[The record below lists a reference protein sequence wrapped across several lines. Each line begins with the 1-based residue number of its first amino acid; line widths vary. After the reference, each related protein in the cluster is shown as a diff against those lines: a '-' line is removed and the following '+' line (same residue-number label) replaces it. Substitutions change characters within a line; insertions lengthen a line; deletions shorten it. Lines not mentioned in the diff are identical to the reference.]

1 MSDDTRD
8 RLIRLETEVEHLTK
22 NVASMSAQVKDM
34 HELLMQAKG
43 ARWAILGMAG
53 IGGFIS
59 AKLTAL
65 IPWIGHTPLP
75 K

>member
-8 RLIRLETEVEHLTK
+8 RLIRLETEVEHLTA
-22 NVASMSAQVKDM
+22 NVSAMAAQVKDM

-43 ARWAILGMAG
+43 ARWAVLGMAS

-65 IPWIGHTPLP
+65 LPWLGSTPLP